1 MTDPAREAESTTG
14 GIDRRTILKG
24 TAAAGL
30 GASGALAGRAGAHSK
45 PHTITIKAGRT
56 PCKYRIRVSGAIEKG
71 EHAGTT
77 DEIVDGNVA
86 FGFVEAGNEG
96 ELDSFDFT
104 GEIVAFDV
112 VAGSVR
118 AVSVDGKT
126 VDDPVGLPHSGLPN
140 RMTVEAQGEYVTY
153 AFRVSGRVAKGPNAD
168 DGDRIADSNVVRG
181 AVGGEGVDDYRYSG
195 AVAFDEADGPLRV
208 TLDIDP

>member
-1 MTDPAREAESTTG
+1 MTDPDREYEPTSG
-14 GIDRRTILKG
+14 VDRRTVLKG

-30 GASGALAGRAGAHSK
+30 GASGALAGRASAHPK
-45 PHTITIKAGRT
+45 PHTITIRAGET
-56 PCKYRIRVSGAIEKG
+56 PCEYRIRVSGTIEKG

-77 DEIVDGNVA
+77 DEIADGNVA
-86 FGFVEAGNEG
+86 LGFVEAGNEG

-104 GEIVAFDV
+104 GEILAFDV
-112 VAGSVR
+112 LAGSIR
-118 AVSVDGKT
+118 AVTVDGRA
-126 VDDPVGLPHSGLPN
+126 VEDPVGLPRSGLSN
-140 RMTVEAQGEYVTY
+140 RITVQARGEDVAY
-153 AFRVSGRVAKGPNAD
+153 AFRVSGSVEKGPHAD
-168 DGDRIADSNVVRG
+168 DGDRILESNVVEG